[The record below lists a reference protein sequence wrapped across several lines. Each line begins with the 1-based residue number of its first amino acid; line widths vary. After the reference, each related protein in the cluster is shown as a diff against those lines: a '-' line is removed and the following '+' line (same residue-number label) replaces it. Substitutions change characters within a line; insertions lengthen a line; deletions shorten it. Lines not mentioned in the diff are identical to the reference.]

1 MLQPIPGLTH
11 LMYLVPE
18 PVPSPPPRRTP
29 VPREVSGLIRVA
41 LDSLFGLRPVTQLHH
56 RRFDAS
62 VRAHITARQRAGDA
76 GVVKLISCHVQMH
89 EQVAEAFGSVRYAGA
104 ITAYAARLGE
114 SDGTWRM
121 LSFRM
126 L

>member
-1 MLQPIPGLTH
+1 MLHPIPGLTH

-18 PVPSPPPRRTP
+18 PVPAPPPRKIP
-29 VPREVSGLIRVA
+29 VPKEVSGLIRVA

-56 RRFDAS
+56 RRFDPS
-62 VRAHITARQRAGDA
+62 VRSHITARLRAGDA
-76 GVVKLISCHVQMH
+76 GVVKLISCHVQM
-89 EQVAEAFGSVRYAGA
+89 QDQAAEAFGSVRYAGA

-114 SDGTWRM
+114 SGGTWRM
-121 LSFRM
+121 VSFRM